1 MSFSE
6 HIVYV
11 DESGDHSLDL
21 RDSSFPV
28 FTLLCCVFRKDQYAA
43 EVVPSLQ
50 RFKFRWFGH
59 DSVILH
65 GADVRKQRPPF
76 GLLRQADVREPFMRE
91 LSEIIDSV
99 PVTVV
104 AAVINKAKHVRQYV
118 NPANPYEIAL
128 LFCSERIYGFLRD
141 RRDQQDVTHCIFE
154 KRGKKED
161 AALKQVFDGIVA
173 GDNHW
178 GRLPFQ
184 AIFADKV
191 CNSSGLQLADLMAH
205 PVSRKVLDPSR
216 PNRAYDVVRSKLR
229 KSWSGKVLGYGLKVF
244 P

>member
-1 MSFSE
+1 MPFSE

-28 FTLLCCVFRKDQYAA
+28 FTLLCCVFKKDEYAA
-43 EVVPSLQ
+43 AVVPAFQ

-76 GLLRQADVREPFMRE
+76 TLLRQPQVREPFMQE
-91 LSEIIDSV
+91 LSTTIEGA
-99 PVTVV
+99 PVTVI
-104 AAVINKAKHVRQYV
+104 AAVINKAAHVRQYV
-118 NPANPYEIAL
+118 KPANPYEIAL
-128 LFCSERIYGFLRD
+128 LFCLERIYGLLRD
-141 RRDQQDVTHCIFE
+141 RRDQQDTTHCVFE

-161 AALKQVFDGIVA
+161 AALKEVFDKIVA
-173 GDNHW
+173 GDNRW
-178 GRLPFQ
+178 GALPFE

-205 PVSRKVLDPSR
+205 PVSRKVLDPNR
-216 PNRAYDVVRSKLR
+216 PNRAYDVVRAKLR